1 MLSGEPTPQK
11 DNNAGNRI
19 HRIVTRYPDSV
30 LHRTILILF
39 TVLSAFAE
47 VRTLT
52 LRQALELAQKQSPD
66 VMVARLD
73 EQKAQAAIR
82 IVRDPFT
89 PKVFAGS
96 GAAKTWGY
104 PSAINGQPPSIVE
117 AQAVMSLFNRP
128 QSWEV
133 ARVRENAR
141 GAGIDTQSKSDDV
154 LFRVASLYVDAA
166 QAARTAEFA
175 GKEVEALTSAAQAVQ
190 ARVSQGYELPIEG
203 KRADLNLARTRQR
216 AHGAAADQDYTEA
229 ALATVLG
236 FPDTDRVRAVPD
248 DPNAQN
254 QPAALEKSVPES
266 EEAAVETALQNSRE
280 LRLLQSQLQAAN
292 FAVQEQ
298 KAQRLPQVDLVAQ
311 YALFAKYNYTGY
323 FTTFRR
329 NNAELG
335 LSFKIPL
342 LTGSAVGGARA
353 QAEADMARVR
363 IQMNN
368 ARSRIAA
375 DARKSYG
382 ELKQTEEGRT
392 VARLDLDVARDQLS
406 ILLAQLDEGRATR
419 RQVDEARFVEQEKWI
434 VLYQTEYA
442 VERARLALLRQTSRL
457 SAALTAP

>member
-1 MLSGEPTPQK
+1 M
-11 DNNAGNRI
+11 
-19 HRIVTRYPDSV
+19 
-30 LHRTILILF
+30 LHRSIFILF
-39 TVLSAFAE
+39 TALSAFAE

-52 LRQALELAQKQSPD
+52 LRQALDLAQKQSPD

-73 EQKAQAAIR
+73 EQKAQAAVR
-82 IVRDPFT
+82 IVHDPFT

-104 PSAINGQPPSIVE
+104 PSAVNGQPPSIFE
-117 AQAVMSLFNRP
+117 AQTVMSLFNRP

-133 ARVRENAR
+133 ARARENAR
-141 GAGIDTQSKSDDV
+141 GAGIDTQSKTDEV

-175 GKEVEALTSAAQAVQ
+175 GQEVEATTGAAEAMR

-203 KRADLNLARTRQR
+203 KRAELNLARAQLRG
-216 AHGAAADQDYTEA
+216 HGAAADQDYTEA

-236 FPDTDRVRAVPD
+236 FPDTDRVRAAPVPSGE
-248 DPNAQN
+248 DPATG
-254 QPAALEKSVPES
+254 LEQSLPES
-266 EEAAVETALQNSRE
+266 EDAAVETALRNSRE

-292 FAVQEQ
+292 FGVMEQ

-311 YALFAKYNYTGY
+311 YALFAKYNYEGY
-323 FTTFRR
+323 FTKFQR

-342 LTGSAVGGARA
+342 LVGSAAGGAA
-353 QAEADMARVR
+353 SQAEDDMAKAR

-375 DARKSYG
+375 DTRKSYG
-382 ELKQTEEGRT
+382 ELKQEEEART
-392 VARLDLDVARDQLS
+392 VARLDLDVAREQLS
-406 ILLAQLDEGRATR
+406 ILLAQLDEGRATS
-419 RQVDEARFVEQEKWI
+419 RQVDDARFVEQEKWI
-434 VLYQTEYA
+434 AFYQSEYA
-442 VERARLALLRQTSRL
+442 VERARLTLLRQTGRL
-457 SAALTAP
+457 SAALQP

>member
-11 DNNAGNRI
+11 DNNAGNGI
-19 HRIVTRYPDSV
+19 HHIATRYPDSV
-30 LHRTILILF
+30 LHRSILILF
-39 TVLSAFAE
+39 TALSAFAE

-82 IVRDPFT
+82 IVHDPFT

-133 ARVRENAR
+133 ARARENAR
-141 GAGIDTQSKSDDV
+141 GAGIDTQSKTDDV

-175 GKEVEALTSAAQAVQ
+175 GQEVEALTSAAQALQ

-216 AHGAAADQDYTEA
+216 AHGAAADRDYTEA

-236 FPDTDRVRAVPD
+236 YPDTDRVRAVPD
-248 DPNAQN
+248 VLNAD
-254 QPAALEKSVPES
+254 QPAALERCMPES

-323 FTTFRR
+323 FTRFQR

-335 LSFKIPL
+335 LSFKVPL
-342 LTGSAVGGARA
+342 LIGSGVGGARA
-353 QAEADMARVR
+353 QAEADMSRVR

-368 ARSRIAA
+368 ARNRIAA

-392 VARLDLDVARDQLS
+392 VARLDLDVAREQLS

-434 VLYQTEYA
+434 ALYQTEYA
-442 VERARLALLRQTSRL
+442 AERARLALLRQTGRL
-457 SAALTAP
+457 SAVLTAP